1 MQDNQSGNHP
11 QIDATLSKYVVS
23 SPLQFQGLL
32 KSLPVWFGG
41 GSVPVVST
49 PIPGRF
55 RHYRFGS
62 VPFRFLYRFGSIP
75 IPVRFLHYRFG
86 SFTFR
91 FLSVP
96 VSGSRFV
103 SAATLILYT
112 YIYNAYIIYNYIY
125 STDLLSFIPR
135 NVLLLDGGLGDAVVN
150 GDFKQQGLAQAR
162 EIHSPRVCR

>member
-103 SAATLILYT
+103 SAATLILYIHI

-135 NVLLLDGGLGDAVVN
+135 NVLLLDGGG
-150 GDFKQQGLAQAR
+150 
-162 EIHSPRVCR
+162 